1 MQMAKI
7 NDVYDIGEAFEAIE
21 NELIKSMIRNFEN
34 HKLEEIDEKK
44 NWSMW
49 QAEMLQ
55 SLEKYKHD
63 NQKKYGKQ
71 FRDINKQISTLIS
84 LARTEGGM
92 DQEKRILEAIRKG
105 FPAKR
110 VTKGGTA
117 EFFKVNDRKL
127 NALIN
132 ATTSDMQK
140 AETAVL
146 RMANDQ
152 YRKVIYNAQ
161 VYANTGAGTYEKA
174 VDMATKD
181 FLSAGMNCIEYANGA
196 RHTLADYADMAIRT
210 ASKRAYLQGEGK
222 MRQEWGLHL
231 VIMNKRGCPC
241 PKCLPFVGK
250 IMIDDVWS
258 GGSRKD
264 GKYPL
269 MSSAVA
275 AGLYHPRCKDSHT
288 TYFPGITTVDPKY
301 NKQEIADIEETAKQE
316 ARQQYAERQEK
327 RFGRLADYSLDPENQ
342 KQYEIKKTEWEKQAE
357 VLRNDSDFQKR
368 AAQRR
373 EEWKKRHAVFDK
385 ENAKSEINDIKTQ
398 VADIQKQINDSIEKE
413 KELEKKVYFDLT
425 GSSEDMENLK
435 NLAVNRKKSEER
447 IDALNESIIAKQEVY
462 KNEAEKRLLKAGIV
476 EEIKLFKK
484 MTPETVD
491 ALEDTLKNLKE
502 KYGIMPKGIVY
513 SPKKVPDATASYN
526 WLDDKIYISNKFND
540 IEKYADTVKKS
551 EESLIEYRTKSGI
564 VDIQKENLKNA
575 EKILADKNIK
585 GYEREKAVISKAE
598 AEIELN
604 IQRMA
609 VRENLT
615 DTITHEYGH
624 FIHRHADVDYVQK
637 SKVFGAK
644 ELGGKLINGDWRYDI
659 NTTRSAKAKINAA
672 TISKYAAD
680 SPYETF
686 AEGFLAMEK
695 GRKIPDNVARIINEA
710 KSKAGVKSIAKSVD
724 SGTIK
729 MNLQLFA
736 NKMPDEKF
744 TQYSLNPLKAPDK
757 AKAFK
762 SALGYTVDNFEDLRQ
777 NILDNLVEDKF
788 IEKGDN
794 GYGMRYEQI
803 LELTGPNGK
812 KAKVLTAWIQDDE
825 DKRLVS
831 VYVDK

>member
-1 MQMAKI
+1 MAKI
-7 NDVYDIGEAFEAIE
+7 NDQYDIGTAFEAIE
-21 NELIKSMIRNFEN
+21 NELIASMIRNFEN
-34 HKLEEIDEKK
+34 HKQEETDEKK
-44 NWSMW
+44 HRSMW
-49 QAEMLQ
+49 QAEMLK

-71 FRDINKQISTLIS
+71 FKDINKKIEALIS
-84 LARTEGGM
+84 LARSEGGM
-92 DQEKRILEAIRKG
+92 NQEKRILEEIKNG
-105 FPAKR
+105 FPAKKI
-110 VTKGGTA
+110 TKGGTA

-127 NALIN
+127 DALIQ
-132 ATTSDMQK
+132 ATTADMQK
-140 AETAVL
+140 AEAAVL

-152 YRKVIYNAQ
+152 YRKIIYNAQ

-181 FLSAGMNCIEYANGA
+181 FLSAGLNCVEYANGA
-196 RHTLADYADMAIRT
+196 RHTLSDYADMAIRT
-210 ASKRAYLQGEGK
+210 ASKRAYLQGEGE
-222 MRQEWGLHL
+222 MRQQWGLHL
-231 VIMNKRGCPC
+231 VIMNKRGSPC

-250 IMIDDVWS
+250 ILIDDVWS
-258 GGSRKD
+258 GGSSKD

-288 TYFPGITTVDPKY
+288 TYFPGITKVDPKY
-301 NKQEIADIEETAKQE
+301 NKQEIADIEDTAKQE
-316 ARQQYAERQEK
+316 AKQQYAERQEK
-327 RFGRLADYSLDPENQ
+327 KFGRLADFSLDPENQ
-342 KQYEIKKTEWEKQAE
+342 KQYEIKKNEWEKQAE

-385 ENAKSEINDIKTQ
+385 ENAKSGINDIKTQ

-447 IDALNESIIAKQEVY
+447 IDALNESIIVKQEVY

-476 EEIKLFKK
+476 EEIKLSKK

-564 VDIQKENLKNA
+564 VNIQKENLKNA